1 MEETFARPYVRARP
15 RLSWGGVVAG
25 TICTLAMFDLLLVLG
40 SAIGLTAFNPA
51 RADWRDLQGAIMA
64 GGIWVAA
71 AAAASTFLGT
81 LVGVRL
87 SAVPTRGVAAL
98 QGLVTWALAWQLVVT
113 TLMIAS
119 AVGALQMPEVAAVAQ
134 GQTPGTGVIAP
145 QDVRPGDITEAGA
158 WASWGLFGATTLS
171 AIAAVLAGFAAWP
184 DTHRQRAI
192 SRPARSVR
200 VDHAYPADRPY
211 VPDLRGPADVTP

>member
-25 TICTLAMFDLLLVLG
+25 AVCTLALFDVLLVLG

-51 RADWRDLQGAIMA
+51 RADWSDLQGAVMA
-64 GGIWVAA
+64 GGVWVAA

-98 QGLVTWALAWQLVVT
+98 QGFVTWALAWQLVVT

-119 AVGALQMPEVAAVAQ
+119 AVGAVQVPEVAALAQ
-134 GQTPGTGVIAP
+134 GETPGTGVIPP
-145 QDVRPGDITEAGA
+145 QDVRPENITEAGA
-158 WASWGLFGATTLS
+158 WASWGLFGATALS
-171 AIAAVLAGFAAWP
+171 AVAAVLAGFAAWP
-184 DTHRQRAI
+184 DTHKPRVV
-192 SRPARSVR
+192 SRPPRSVR
-200 VDHAYPADRPY
+200 VEHEP
-211 VPDLRGPADVTP
+211 VGGLRGPADVTP